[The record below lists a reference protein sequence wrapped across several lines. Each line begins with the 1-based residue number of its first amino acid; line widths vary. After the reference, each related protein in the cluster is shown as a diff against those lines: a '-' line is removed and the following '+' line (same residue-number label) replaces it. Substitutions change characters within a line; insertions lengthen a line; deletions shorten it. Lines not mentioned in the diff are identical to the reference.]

1 MIKSIHCRYF
11 KRFADQTFDLSPL
24 TLLAGPNN
32 SGKSTLLHAIM
43 VWNLALQKWLDRR
56 GPDSKSKAKERTG
69 VPITRQEFT
78 AIPLPSMDQLWTD
91 TYTAL
96 KKDELGDGQKLGAP
110 RVMSITLHGEDNGH
124 AWEFGFEIR
133 HSGPEQIHVKPREG
147 DLANL
152 ATVQRTV
159 SIVYV
164 PPFSGVSVNETRHDR
179 PYQDML
185 LGQGKAGEII
195 RNLLLSVSENEDHTR
210 WTELSDLIETIFRVR
225 LKKPRYGG
233 SPYIACDYLKGI
245 PEGTGAGGLPVL
257 DISTAGTGFH
267 QVLLIL
273 GFLFSRQSSL
283 ILLDEPDAH
292 LHVILQKQVY
302 DRLRSIC
309 LRQQGQLVLATHA
322 EVFIDDTDPSQ
333 IVSFFDH
340 PHRLLTDIDR
350 ARVREALKRIT
361 SLDLLLAEKS
371 DGILYV
377 EGHTDFN
384 LLKAWA
390 RVLKHES
397 LRWFESVAY
406 WHDNHGRDPKE
417 AKRHFFALR
426 GIRAN
431 MRGVLLLDGDNRNL
445 PDREVKA
452 DGLEV
457 LRWERY
463 EAESY
468 LLHPAALA
476 RFAASKAGGELFAL
490 QASDQAMNYLR
501 GKMPPDVFQNP
512 LSDNGGYLEG
522 LRASKTLL
530 PDLFA
535 HVKLDVPKSDYFLIA
550 ETMQA
555 EELPPE
561 VRLKLDAIWS
571 VLRRVG

>member
-11 KRFADQTFDLSPL
+11 KRFSDQTFDLSPL

-32 SGKSTLLHAIM
+32 SGKSTLLHAVM
-43 VWNLALQKWLDRR
+43 VWNLALQKWLERR
-56 GPDSKSKAKERTG
+56 GPESKSKAKERTG
-69 VPITRQEFT
+69 VPITRGEFT
-78 AIPLPSMDQLWTD
+78 AIPLSSMDQLWTD

-96 KKDELGDGQKLGAP
+96 KKDELGQGQKLGAP
-110 RVMSITLHGEDNGH
+110 RVMSITLQGEDNGQ

-147 DLANL
+147 DLAHL

-159 SIVYV
+159 AIVYV
-164 PPFSGVSVNETRHDR
+164 PPFSGISVIETRLDR

-195 RNLLLSVSENEDHTR
+195 RNLLLAVSEHEDPMR
-210 WTELSDLIETIFRVR
+210 WTELSQLVETIFRVR
-225 LKKPRYGG
+225 LKKPLYGG
-233 SPYIACDYLKGI
+233 TPYIACEYWKGI
-245 PEGTGAGGLPVL
+245 PDGHGSGGLPVL

-273 GFLFSRQSSL
+273 GFLFSRKSSL

-322 EVFIDDTDPSQ
+322 EVFIDDTDPGQ

-340 PHRLLTDIDR
+340 PHRLLDDTERD
-350 ARVREALKRIT
+350 RVREALKRIT

-397 LRWFESVAY
+397 IEWFESVAY
-406 WHDNHGRDPKE
+406 CTTTMGAIREKPKGT
-417 AKRHFFALR
+417 FS
-426 GIRAN
+426 
-431 MRGVLLLDGDNRNL
+431 
-445 PDREVKA
+445 P
-452 DGLEV
+452 
-457 LRWERY
+457 Y
-463 EAESY
+463 
-468 LLHPAALA
+468 AAL
-476 RFAASKAGGELFAL
+476 G
-490 QASDQAMNYLR
+490 
-501 GKMPPDVFQNP
+501 P
-512 LSDNGGYLEG
+512 
-522 LRASKTLL
+522 
-530 PDLFA
+530 
-535 HVKLDVPKSDYFLIA
+535 I
-550 ETMQA
+550 
-555 EELPPE
+555 
-561 VRLKLDAIWS
+561 
-571 VLRRVG
+571 

>member
-43 VWNLALQKWLDRR
+43 VWNLALQKWLERR

-96 KKDELGDGQKLGAP
+96 KKDELGEGQKLGAP
-110 RVMSITLHGEDNGH
+110 RVMSITLQGEDNGQE
-124 AWEFGFEIR
+124 WEFGFEIR

-147 DLANL
+147 DLAHL
-152 ATVQRTV
+152 ATVQRNV
-159 SIVYV
+159 AIVYV
-164 PPFSGVSVNETRHDR
+164 PPFSGISVNETRHDR

-195 RNLLLSVSENEDHTR
+195 RNLLLAVSEHEDPTR
-210 WTELSDLIETIFRVR
+210 WTELSELVETIFRVR

-233 SPYIACDYLKGI
+233 SPYIACDYWKGI
-245 PEGTGAGGLPVL
+245 PDGPGSSGLPVL

-273 GFLFSRQSSL
+273 GFLFSRKSSL

-322 EVFIDDTDPSQ
+322 EVFIDDTDPTQ
-333 IVSFFDH
+333 IVSFFDQ
-340 PHRLLTDIDR
+340 PHRLLNDTERD
-350 ARVREALKRIT
+350 RVREALKRIT

-371 DGILYV
+371 DGVLYV

-397 LRWFESVAY
+397 LGWFESVAF
-406 WHDNHGRDPKE
+406 WHDNQGCHPKE
-417 AKRHFFALR
+417 AKDHFFALR
-426 GIRAN
+426 GIRAK

-452 DGLEV
+452 DGLEI
-457 LRWERY
+457 LRWDRY

-468 LLHPAALA
+468 LLHPASLS
-476 RFAASKAGGELFAL
+476 RFAASKAGGELFA
-490 QASDQAMNYLR
+490 QGVSEQVTNYLR
-501 GKMPPDVFQNP
+501 GKMPPDVFQSP
-512 LSDNGGYLEG
+512 LADTSGYFEG

-530 PDLFA
+530 PDLFT
-535 HVKLDVPKSDYFLIA
+535 HLGLDVPKSDYFLIA
-550 ETMQA
+550 ETMRA
-555 EELPPE
+555 EELPAE
-561 VRLKLDAIWS
+561 VNTKLNAIWA
-571 VLRRVG
+571 VLRRTV